1 MLDYLNDDDDDV
13 SEKKPW
19 RHLTTMVGYTQEIW
33 FARTT
38 RAFSPLLAGDH
49 DADDVDE
56 NHEDDED
63 GHMDIWSYGG

>member
-1 MLDYLNDDDDDV
+1 
-13 SEKKPW
+13 
-19 RHLTTMVGYTQEIW
+19 MVGYTQEIW
-33 FARTT
+33 FARMT